1 MTQRERILAT
11 LRGAPTDYLP
21 YVPRLDLWYKANKT
35 RGTLPD
41 KYQAATLIDIVDDLD
56 IGYHSVIPDFL
67 DFIDPLDEI
76 DRALGIYRLRNLP
89 YRTVLRDIKRNI
101 FHEGDLTTVEYLT
114 PIGKVRT
121 KVLYDDHM
129 RSAGITITHVV
140 EHAIKTVNDYE
151 TIAYIF
157 DHAEVQ
163 PAYDQYLISKEEIGD
178 RGVVVAFT
186 SLAGSSMH
194 LIQRELMAYD
204 QFIYELHDHPNELK
218 WLADKI
224 STYLQRVFDVVSK
237 SPAEIILM
245 GANYDNMITWP
256 PFFEEHITPSLT
268 KAADILHSQ
277 GKFLLTHTDGENKG
291 LLSAYVASK
300 IDIADSICPAP
311 MTSLSLREVREA
323 FAGRITIWGG
333 IPSISVL
340 ENSMSDYEF
349 ELYLNDIIEQ
359 AGVGDHLILS
369 IADTTPPDAKF
380 SRIEKIA
387 KVARSFGPVKP

>member
-1 MTQRERILAT
+1 MMTQKEKILAT
-11 LRGAPTDYLP
+11 LRGTPTDYLP
-21 YVPRLDLWYKANKT
+21 YVPRLDLWYKANKKM
-35 RGTLPD
+35 GTLPD

-76 DRALGIYRLRNLP
+76 DRALGIYRLRTLP
-89 YRTVLRDIKRNI
+89 YRTVLRGIKRNI
-101 FHEGDLTTVEYLT
+101 SYEGDLTTVEYLT

-129 RSAGITITHVV
+129 RRAGITITHVV
-140 EHAIKTVNDYE
+140 EHAIKTVKDYE

-186 SLAGSSMH
+186 SLAGSAMH

-204 QFIYELHDHPNELK
+204 QFIYELYDHPNELK

-245 GANYDNMITWP
+245 GANYDIMITWP

-300 IDIADSICPAP
+300 IDIADSKA
-311 MTSLSLREVREA
+311 R
-323 FAGRITIWGG
+323 
-333 IPSISVL
+333 
-340 ENSMSDYEF
+340 
-349 ELYLNDIIEQ
+349 DI
-359 AGVGDHLILS
+359 
-369 IADTTPPDAKF
+369 
-380 SRIEKIA
+380 R
-387 KVARSFGPVKP
+387 